1 MMFHRPPPIATL
13 RALEAAARH
22 LNFTKAAEELCVTQ
36 SAVSHQIRHLEDLW
50 GLKLF
55 DRPPRSLVLTRNGQ
69 ALAPVV
75 RNFFDRLSET
85 LETLK
90 TEVNRD
96 PLRIDTLQSFA
107 VKWLVPR
114 LNDFH
119 DKFPDIDVWISTND
133 ELVNFVT
140 ENVDVAIRLGQGNYP
155 GLHST
160 LLLREYVFPVCSP
173 AFLKKAGMPA
183 SPVDLLKL
191 PLLLRLGD
199 PAHPNWEDWFAEVG
213 HEGVAVIE
221 GPRFPDTNMALQA
234 AMDGQGIALARSAH
248 VYDDLKANKLVKLFD
263 VDYPSSVSYYIVC
276 PSGTENKPKIS
287 SVREWLLAEAALVQ
301 TEYDLISGSA
311 AT

>member
-1 MMFHRPPPIATL
+1 MLHRPPPIATL

-50 GLKLF
+50 DLKLF
-55 DRPPRSLVLTRNGQ
+55 DRPPRGLVLTRNGQ

-75 RNFFDRLSET
+75 RSFFDRLSET

-90 TEVNRD
+90 SEVRRD
-96 PLRIDTLQSFA
+96 PLRIDMLQSFA

-114 LNDFH
+114 LNELYDE
-119 DKFPDIDVWISTND
+119 FPDIDVWISTHD
-133 ELVNFVT
+133 ELVNFAT
-140 ENVDVAIRLGQGNYP
+140 DNVDMAIRLGEGNYP

-160 LLLREYVFPVCSP
+160 LLLKEYVFPVCSP
-173 AFLKKAGMPA
+173 AFLEKVGLPA
-183 SPVDLLKL
+183 SPRDILKL

-199 PAHPNWEDWFAEVG
+199 PAHPNWEDWFAKVG
-213 HEGVAVIE
+213 EEGVVVIE

-248 VYDDLKANKLVKLFD
+248 VCDDLKAGKLIKLFD
-263 VDYPSSVSYYIVC
+263 VDYPSNVFYYLVC
-276 PSGTENKPKIS
+276 PSGLENTPKIS
-287 SVREWLLAEAALVQ
+287 SVREWLLAKAALAQ
-301 TEYDLISGSA
+301 AEYDKISGHVSD
-311 AT
+311 